1 MKKLYITTSL
11 FVYVCCCGYAQNF
24 FGIANSNFGG
34 TNGLYFNPAS
44 IADSRNIVYLNLAAV
59 NLNVTNNYLEYKA
72 PFTMYQL
79 ATGKVPSQYLDS
91 SGNAD
96 FKGSYLIENEKT
108 KGKDKS
114 VGISAE
120 VRQPSLLVSINR
132 KNSFAVSSRARAFV
146 QISDVNEEL
155 LNFTKSYLEGKIDHN
170 DVLVNQYIP
179 AAKFSINAN
188 IYDELGF
195 SYGRVLYDKEKHF
208 LKGGITVKRLTGLFS
223 LFVLNNNMQ
232 FKIHLPDTLSSLNLI
247 DSVSITLKDLDIK
260 YGYAYTNLDYKP
272 TSLQEILFGKNPAGS
287 GWGVDLGFI
296 YEYRPDYKEF
306 QYRMDNKDQ
315 IDNRK
320 NKYKYRLGI
329 SLMDVGGIKY
339 NGSQYGLNKNS
350 RVFTLA
356 DTAFIARF
364 QETVSGIQN
373 GSGVNAAID
382 SIIGIADSSSSFT
395 AKLPST
401 LNLMAEARIFNHFCL
416 NFSLIQALRGKQSIG
431 IRQTSSLALTPRI
444 EYKWIEFSMPILLTY
459 DYTKLQ
465 IGSMLRLGP
474 LFIGSD
480 NMGGLFGWTTIN
492 GFDIYAG
499 LSIPIH
505 KGKPRDKDKD
515 GISNRKDKCKSVTG
529 IWAYKGCP
537 DTDGDS
543 IPDAEDRCPKVWGLK
558 EFHGC
563 PDTDNDG
570 ITDSLD
576 ECSDV
581 AGLKEFNGCPDTDG
595 DGISDKLDSCPDVKG
610 PKEFYGCPDTDG
622 DGVMDKDDECPDESG
637 LKEFAGCPDKDKD
650 GVPDAKDKCPDI
662 SGPVKYDGCPDRDG
676 DGVLDADDE
685 CPDESGLT
693 IFLGCPDR
701 DMDAVPDK
709 LDSCPDTYGTK
720 ENHGCPMVKVVEKVQ
735 LAQLTKE
742 EQAIVKTAFDNLEF
756 ESGKGVIATKSLSS
770 LDTLAQV
777 LMKKQEFKLSVSG
790 HTDNVGK
797 PAINQKLS
805 EARAKAIKEYLVSK
819 GIAAERIFTE
829 GFGSTRAVA
838 PNTTPAG
845 RQKNRRVELKIIK

>member
-1 MKKLYITTSL
+1 MKKLYITLSL
-11 FVYVCCCGYAQNF
+11 FAFVCYHGYAQNF

-44 IADSRNIVYLNLAAV
+44 IADSRNIVYLNLFAV
-59 NLNVTNNYLEYKA
+59 NLNATNNYLEYKA
-72 PFTMYQL
+72 PYTLFQL
-79 ATGKVPSQYLDS
+79 ATGKVPAQYLDS
-91 SGNAD
+91 TGSAK
-96 FKGSYLIENEKT
+96 FKGSYLIENAKT

-114 VGISAE
+114 VGLSSE
-120 VRQPSLLVSINR
+120 VRGTALLVSINR
-132 KNSFAVSSRARAFV
+132 KNSIAISSRVRMAF

-155 LNFTKSYLEGKIDHN
+155 INFSRSFIEKNPSYLDF
-170 DVLVNQYIP
+170 LTNQYIP

-188 IYDELGF
+188 AYAETGL
-195 SYGRVLYDKEKHF
+195 SYGRVLYEKEKHF
-208 LKGGITVKRLTGLFS
+208 LKGGITVKKLTGLFS
-223 LFVLNNNMQ
+223 LFILNNNMQ
-232 FKIHLPDTLSSLNLI
+232 FKVHLPDTLDLNNPLNNVSL
-247 DSVSITLKDLDIK
+247 TLKDVDIK
-260 YGYAYTNLDYKP
+260 YGYSNVDYYSTATP
-272 TSLQEILFGKNPAGS
+272 QDMFIKNPIGS
-287 GWGVDLGFI
+287 GWGIDLGFI

-306 QYRMDNKDQ
+306 QYRMDNKDK

-320 NKYKYRLGI
+320 NKYKYRLGV

-339 NGSQYGLNKNS
+339 KGSQYALNKNS
-350 RVFTLA
+350 RAFTVA
-356 DTAFIARF
+356 DTAFFSRF
-364 QETVSGIQN
+364 QETVGSVHGT
-373 GSGVNAAID
+373 SGVNAVID
-382 SIIGIADSSSSFT
+382 SIIGIADSSKNFT
-395 AKLPST
+395 TKLPST

-416 NFSLIQALRGKQSIG
+416 NFSIIQALRGKQSVG

-444 EYKWIEFSMPILLTY
+444 EYKWIEFSMPIMLTY

-499 LSIPIH
+499 LSIPIC
-505 KGKPRDKDKD
+505 KGKPHDKDKD
-515 GISNRKDKCKSVTG
+515 GISNRKDKCKSIPGV
-529 IWAYKGCP
+529 WAFKGCP

-543 IPDAEDRCPKVWGLK
+543 IPDMEDHCPTVWGLK
-558 EFHGC
+558 AFHGC
-563 PDTDNDG
+563 PDTDGDG

-576 ECSDV
+576 ECPDV
-581 AGLKEFNGCPDTDG
+581 AGLSEFHGCPDTDG
-595 DGISDKLDSCPDVKG
+595 DGIPDKLDSCPDVKG
-610 PKEFYGCPDTDG
+610 PKEFNGCPDKDG
-622 DGVMDKDDECPDESG
+622 DGVMDKDDECPDEPG
-637 LKEFAGCPDKDKD
+637 LKEFNGCPDKDKD

-662 SGPVKYDGCPDRDG
+662 PGPVKYDGCPDRDG

-685 CPDESGLT
+685 CPDEAGLA

-701 DMDAVPDK
+701 DMDGVPDK

-720 ENHGCPMVKVVEKVQ
+720 ENHGCPLVKVVEKVQ

-756 ESGKGVIATKSLSS
+756 EAGKAVIAAKSLSS
-770 LDTLAQV
+770 IDTLAQV
-777 LMKKQEFKLSVSG
+777 LMKKKEFKLYVSG

-797 PAINQKLS
+797 PVSNQKLS
-805 EARAKAIKEYLVSK
+805 ESRAKAIKEYLVNK

-829 GFGSTRAVA
+829 GFGDKRPIA
-838 PNTTPAG
+838 PNTTPEG
-845 RQKNRRVELKIIK
+845 KQKNRRVELKIIK